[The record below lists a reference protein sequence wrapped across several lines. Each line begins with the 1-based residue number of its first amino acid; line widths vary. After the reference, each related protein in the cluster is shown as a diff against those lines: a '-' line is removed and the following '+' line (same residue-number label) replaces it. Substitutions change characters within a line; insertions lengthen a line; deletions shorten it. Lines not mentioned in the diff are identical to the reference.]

1 MISSLVKQNQGYL
14 CPTCGCSLVRLGI
27 DPLTAPSTDYQGQE
41 YRFCCEGCVTPFL
54 ENPQFYLEEIKDMV
68 ICPTCLGEKTRGQAL
83 CVNINGE
90 SVYFCRCPCCIDDFK
105 KSPESLERLCQKRP
119 KS

>member
-1 MISSLVKQNQGYL
+1 MDLVKQNQGYL
-14 CPTCGCSLVRLGI
+14 CPTCGCSLFRLGI
-27 DPLTAPSTDYQGQE
+27 DPMTAPSTDYQGQE

-68 ICPTCLGEKTRGQAL
+68 ICPTCLGEKIRGQAL

-90 SVYFCRCPCCIDDFK
+90 SIYFCRCPCCIDDFK
-105 KSPESLERLCQKRP
+105 KSPVSLESLIQKRP
-119 KS
+119 ES